1 MLWWCGWCFCPP
13 CLSEDDKMALSV
25 NREIDR
31 MLKQHKR
38 TDRRELKLLLLG
50 TGESG
55 KSTFIK
61 QMRIIH
67 GSGFSEQDRKI
78 YAKLIHQNIVTCA
91 QSLVGAMETLRVP
104 YVWEEN
110 KVNGKMISGMDVY
123 SIQQLER
130 HQALAI
136 KKLWSDPGIRK
147 CYEKRREFQLLDS
160 ASYFLTNLERLT
172 QDCYQ
177 PTNEDIVRI
186 RMPTT
191 GINEYSFRVEGI
203 NLRLVDVGGQK
214 SERKKWIHCFENV
227 NCLIYLASLSEYD
240 QQLEENR
247 QENRM
252 RESLALFKSIMEL
265 PWFRNTAIILF
276 LNKTDLLSEKIA
288 FSDLATYFPKFKG
301 PRQDAKAAKDFI
313 GAAYRDIFEKTK
325 VHDTLEKEKLKTD
338 RILYP
343 HETCA
348 TDTENVRKV
357 FNDIKHDVLRKF
369 LIDLGLV

>member
-1 MLWWCGWCFCPP
+1 MPWWCIWCFCPP
-13 CLSEDDKMALSV
+13 RLTEEDKMSLAI
-25 NREIDR
+25 NREINR
-31 MLKQHKR
+31 MLKIHKKE
-38 TDRRELKLLLLG
+38 DNGVLKLLLLG

-61 QMRIIH
+61 QMRILH
-67 GSGFSEQDRKI
+67 GSGFSDQDREN
-78 YAKLIHQNIVTCA
+78 YSKLIYQNIITCA
-91 QSLVGAMETLRVP
+91 QSLVDAMEILKVP

-110 KVNGKMISGMDVY
+110 KVNGKMIRALDVY
-123 SIQQLER
+123 SIQQLEK
-130 HQALAI
+130 HHGLAI

-160 ASYFLTNLERLT
+160 AYYFLSNLDRIT
-172 QDCYQ
+172 QDGYQ

-191 GINEYSFRVEGI
+191 GINEYSFQVEKV

-214 SERKKWIHCFENV
+214 SERKKWIHCFEKV

-240 QQLEENR
+240 QQLEESS

-252 RESLALFKSIMEL
+252 RESLALFRSIMEL
-265 PWFRNTAIILF
+265 PWFRNTPIILF
-276 LNKTDLLSEKIA
+276 LNKTDLLAEKIC
-288 FSDLATYFPKFKG
+288 FSDLGLYFPKFKG
-301 PRQDAKAAKDFI
+301 PRQDAKAAKEFI
-313 GAAYRDIFEKTK
+313 GSVYKEIFERTEIKDK
-325 VHDTLEKEKLKTD
+325 LEKQERD

-348 TDTENVRKV
+348 TDTENIRNV
-357 FNDIKHDVLRKF
+357 FNDIKDHVLQKF
-369 LIDLGLV
+369 LKDFGVV

>member
-1 MLWWCGWCFCPP
+1 MSRWCGWCLCPY
-13 CLSEDDKMALSV
+13 CLSEDDKIALAI
-25 NREIDR
+25 NKEIDR
-31 MLKQHKR
+31 MLKIQKR
-38 TDRRELKLLLLG
+38 RDRKELKLLLLG

-78 YAKLIHQNIVTCA
+78 YGKLIHQNIITCA
-91 QSLVGAMETLRVP
+91 QSLVGAMETLRLP

-110 KVNGKMISGMDVY
+110 KVNGKMISTLDVY
-123 SIQQLER
+123 STQQLEK
-130 HQALAI
+130 HHVLAI

-147 CYEKRREFQLLDS
+147 CYEKRREFNLLDS
-160 ASYFLTNLERLT
+160 ASYYLTNLDRIT
-172 QDCYQ
+172 QDGYE

-191 GINEYSFRVEGI
+191 GINEYSFTVDKV

-265 PWFRNTAIILF
+265 PWFRNTPIILF
-276 LNKTDLLSEKIA
+276 LNKTDLLAEKICV
-288 FSDLATYFPKFKG
+288 SDLATYFPKFEG

-313 GAAYRDIFEKTK
+313 GSAYKEIFEKTK
-325 VHDTLEKEKLKTD
+325 IRVLEKEKQKTD
-338 RILYP
+338 RLLYP

-348 TDTENVRKV
+348 TDTESIRTV
-357 FNDIKHDVLRKF
+357 FNDIKDHVLRKF
-369 LIDLGLV
+369 LIDFGIV